1 MGNKDST
8 ERKHELHT
16 GDTSKDSKEQHVSLA
31 SETFKALEARST
43 SDGNTATGHV
53 SRNVFQEFFSHPS
66 HADFGRLLFDS
77 FQRSQGA
84 LSSDVMSRNT
94 YEVAANR
101 ARELMTFHNYYFT
114 LFADGKETLGIM
126 GTSSGIGIS
135 EFDGWASE
143 CCLRLFDG
151 VHAWLLRRLMDAT
164 WNGLAEIQLE
174 SRSSHL
180 INAAMLWL
188 CSTFLPSCFC
198 NGQVPGG
205 ATLHHVAL
213 PSLPEW
219 TLLYDSSDQGLS
231 LNRFEHN
238 CFKYQSPTVML
249 VSLSDDFSFCVATDE
264 EWRESVQRWGSINTI
279 VTQISPKLRHFEGGA
294 STLYLNQKTR
304 GLPLGIQIGSNPKL
318 PILSIDKGMATAT
331 HAHVARTLYRIEVWG
346 CGTEADKS
354 AQTTHRQ
361 WEAQQAQKERK
372 VKLPGHWDEDNPD
385 MALLEMAGVK
395 VHHSERGD
403 VRAAPRGA
411 P

>member
-114 LFADGKETLGIM
+114 LFADGKETLGIVELSAMLEACFVITIFKVDRVTEEEQNVIASLVKSAM

-164 WNGLAEIQLE
+164 WNGL
-174 SRSSHL
+174 
-180 INAAMLWL
+180 
-188 CSTFLPSCFC
+188 
-198 NGQVPGG
+198 
-205 ATLHHVAL
+205 VAL